1 MDSSMLATLRANWMR
16 DTGTSRYIDGYQYS
30 KAYIDICQYLGG
42 DHGKPNCPWWTSGV
56 AALTVWAGPL
66 TGEVAE
72 QLAGVLKAV
81 ADPARLQLLALIRT
95 AGSACACDLTEPVG
109 LSQPTVSHHLK
120 VLAKAGLVHRE
131 QRGQWAWFRV
141 DEERMRSL
149 AGLFA

>member
-1 MDSSMLATLRANWMR
+1 MCINIQKRILTSVNTWEVTMATELPLVDIGRCCP
-16 DTGTSRYIDGYQYS
+16 DG
-30 KAYIDICQYLGG
+30 LGR
-42 DHGKPNCPWWTSGV
+42 
-56 AALTVWAGPL
+56 PL
-66 TGEVAE
+66 DREVAE

-141 DEERMRSL
+141 DEGRMRSL